1 MQTNSKIILYQREEC
16 PSCTRVRQR
25 LSARGLSYEVVNV
38 PRLGSERS
46 DLLALDGVSNAEVP
60 VLVDGDQVIQGS
72 DKIIDYL
79 ESRQEGI
86 PFGQPSYGLTRTLEG
101 VPYGDA
107 IGLVKDA
114 LATEGFGVLT
124 EIDVQATLKQK
135 IDVDVKPYIILGACN
150 PQLAHQ
156 AISAEPAIGLLL
168 PCNVVVT
175 EDDDGNA
182 VVSAI
187 DPRRMFKVV
196 DRDDIEPIATD
207 VHNRLSRVMASL

>member
-1 MQTNSKIILYQREEC
+1 MILYQREEC

-38 PRLGSERS
+38 SRLGSERR
-46 DLLALDGVSNAEVP
+46 DMVALDGVGNAEVP
-60 VLVDGDQVIQGS
+60 VLVDGNEVLQGS
-72 DKIIDYL
+72 DKIIAYL
-79 ESRQEGI
+79 EGQQESI
-86 PFGQPSYGLTRTLEG
+86 PFGQPTYGLTRTLEG
-101 VPYGDA
+101 VRHGDA

-114 LATEGFGVLT
+114 LASEGFGVLS
-124 EIDVQATLKQK
+124 EIDVQATLKKK

-156 AISAEPAIGLLL
+156 AMSAEPALGLLL

-182 VVSAI
+182 IVSAI
-187 DPRRMFKVV
+187 DPRRLFKVV

-207 VHNRLSRVMASL
+207 VRKRLSKVMASL